1 MNDLFNDAEFWVL
14 IAFIVFIILVGRKAK
29 SVTDTALDKRSNDI
43 KEKIN
48 NTEEALQEAQKLLK
62 SSQDSLIKHKKS
74 SEKMIK
80 DQHDM
85 AIKNSKDYLINIDK
99 EIERKKS
106 SAKKEIE
113 YIHSNA
119 IAIIQEKISI
129 ITINT
134 IKDLL
139 SDDSKLSKDKN
150 LFNNFIKEI
159 PSALSYF
166 KK

>member
-85 AIKNSKDYLINIDK
+85 AIKNSKDYLKNIDK